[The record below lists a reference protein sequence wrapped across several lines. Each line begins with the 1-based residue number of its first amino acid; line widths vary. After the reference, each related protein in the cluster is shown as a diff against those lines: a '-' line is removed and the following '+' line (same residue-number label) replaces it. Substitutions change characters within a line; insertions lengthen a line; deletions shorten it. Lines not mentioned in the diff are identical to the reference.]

1 MEFVNVLDASKI
13 IIKINIYLKN
23 KKIVQIPSAVHET
36 MVSRLLLKGLVSAKV
51 QKECRL
57 LSAFLRQK

>member
-36 MVSRLLLKGLVSAKV
+36 MVSRLFLKVSAKV
-51 QKECRL
+51 QKKCRL
-57 LSAFLRQK
+57 LSAFLKQK